1 VRRILSET
9 FLSWNHIRS
18 FHSGTP
24 LPYAFHVGNCY
35 LSPVRKLS
43 RSCGNHRMQSIRKS
57 TMASQT
63 PVSLRTTLTKAIPLL
78 LTLCTPFML
87 WKALSVVTLSPVP
100 VVCVISESMAPAF
113 HRGDLLFLWNRPSCV
128 EVGEVPV
135 VWFKGNPLPMVHR
148 AIRVHNVDCEREDAS
163 KR

>member
-1 VRRILSET
+1 MTSKA
-9 FLSWNHIRS
+9 SN
-18 FHSGTP
+18 
-24 LPYAFHVGNCY
+24 
-35 LSPVRKLS
+35 
-43 RSCGNHRMQSIRKS
+43 SIR
-57 TMASQT
+57 A
-63 PVSLRTTLTKAIPLL
+63 TLSKTIPLL

-87 WKALSVVTLSPVP
+87 WKTLSVITLSPVP

-148 AIRVHNVDCEREDAS
+148 AIGVHKMDCEADDISER
-163 KR
+163 